1 MPKLM
6 NEEVRGRQYNLA
18 IIWIMLALTVIGILN
33 LYSATFGIESEAHY
47 WKTQILRFGMG
58 AAVAVGVF
66 FVHYRVLERFAY
78 VAYVVN
84 ILLLIGVLVLGRNI
98 LGAKRWLDLGFI
110 SLQPSEFMKIT
121 IAWTLAKYFHDDQQ
135 RASYSL
141 RTLFIPSILV
151 LIPVLLVMAQ
161 PDLGTALI
169 ILATALV
176 IFLFVKVNP
185 KLLAAAVLLA
195 IVLMPVAYKF
205 VLKDYQRQRII
216 TFLNPYVDP
225 KGAGYNSIQS
235 MIAVGSGGVT
245 GKGFKQGTQSQ
256 LRFLPEHH
264 TDFIFS
270 VYSEEYGFIGSFIL
284 LCLFI
289 AFLSQCLKIAYS
301 SNDKFGM
308 LFSVGISTIFFFHIL
323 INIGMT
329 VGLMP
334 VVGVPLPFMSYG
346 GSFLMAC
353 MFAVGILTNI
363 ANKKSMF

>member
-1 MPKLM
+1 M
-6 NEEVRGRQYNLA
+6 NEEVGGRQYNLA
-18 IIWIMLALTVIGILN
+18 VLWIMLALTAIGIVN

-47 WKTQILRFGMG
+47 WKTQIVRFGLG
-58 AAVAVGVF
+58 ALVAVSVF

-78 VAYVVN
+78 LAYAVN
-84 ILLLIGVLVLGRNI
+84 ILLLIAVLVTGRNI

-121 IAWTLAKYFHDDQQ
+121 IAWVLAKYFHDDQQ
-135 RASYSL
+135 RASYNL
-141 RTLFIPSILV
+141 RTLFIPILLV
-151 LIPVLLVMAQ
+151 LLPVLLVMAQ

-176 IFLFVKVNP
+176 IFLFVKINP
-185 KLLAAAVLLA
+185 KLLWTAIVAA
-195 IVLMPVAYKF
+195 IVLMPVAYEF
-205 VLKDYQRQRII
+205 VLKDYQKRRII
-216 TFLNPYVDP
+216 TFLNPYADP
-225 KGAGYNSIQS
+225 RGAGYNSIQS

-270 VYSEEYGFIGSFIL
+270 VYSEEYGFLGSMVL
-284 LCLFI
+284 LALFVG
-289 AFLSQCLKIAYS
+289 FLSQCLKIAYS

-308 LFSVGISTIFFFHIL
+308 LFSIGITAIFFFHVL

-329 VGLMP
+329 VGIMP
-334 VVGVPLPFMSYG
+334 VVGVPLPFLSYG

-353 MFAVGILTNI
+353 MFAVGILANV